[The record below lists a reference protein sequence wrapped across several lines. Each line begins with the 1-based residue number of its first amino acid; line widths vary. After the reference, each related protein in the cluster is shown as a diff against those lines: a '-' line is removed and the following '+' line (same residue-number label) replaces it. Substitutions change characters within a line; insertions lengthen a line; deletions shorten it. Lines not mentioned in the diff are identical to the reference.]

1 MLHIWMK
8 KAGLTVMLMI
18 AVCFCVNT
26 KVKAADKVYY
36 NSYGVAV
43 NGACAM
49 GIDVSS
55 NNGTVDW
62 AAVKASGV
70 EFAILRCGF
79 GMNLQLQD
87 DKQWEANVAGCES
100 VGMPYGV
107 YLYSYADSVSRARS
121 EADHV
126 LRLITGH
133 KLSYT
138 VYYDMEDPSV
148 IRNTTPAQRGKIAKA
163 FCDRIRAAGYQ
174 VAIYADKNTFTNELT
189 AKEFQNLGK
198 WVAHYNPVCGYAGTY
213 QMWQAT
219 NQGRVNGITGNVD
232 INYLISSQ
240 IFVKPVITVSSP
252 AKKKVKITWKPKK
265 AGTTCEILYSKKKTG
280 KYRLLQK
287 NGKKG
292 SALIKGLKS
301 GKKYYFK
308 VRMRKTENGATVYTK
323 YSKVKAIKVK

>member
-1 MLHIWMK
+1 MVHTWMK
-8 KAGLTVMLMI
+8 KMGTTI
-18 AVCFCVNT
+18 ACFLFVFLCLNIN
-26 KVKAADKVYY
+26 VKAADKIYY

-43 NGACAM
+43 NGAYAM

-55 NNGTVDW
+55 NNGTINW
-62 AAVKASGV
+62 NAVKASGV

-87 DKQWEANVAGCES
+87 DKQWEANVTGCET

-126 LRLITGH
+126 LRLIAGH
-133 KLSYT
+133 KLSYP

-189 AKEFQNLGK
+189 AKEFQSLGK
-198 WVAHYNPVCGYAGTY
+198 WVAHYNPVCGYTGIY

-240 IFVKPVITVSSP
+240 IFVKPEITLSSP
-252 AKKKVKITWKPKK
+252 AKRKVKITWKPKK
-265 AGTTCEILYSKKKTG
+265 AGTTCEIMYSNKKAG
-280 KYRLLQK
+280 KYKSILK

-292 SALIKGLKS
+292 SAQIKGLKS

-308 VRMRKTENGATVYTK
+308 VRIKKVVNGATVYSK

>member
-1 MLHIWMK
+1 MVHIQGK
-8 KAGLTVMLMI
+8 KLLGMAMI
-18 AVCFCVNT
+18 CLIILCCFHIDI
-26 KVKAADKVYY
+26 KAADKIYY
-36 NSYGVAV
+36 NSYGIPV

-55 NNGTVDW
+55 NNGDIDW
-62 AAVKASGV
+62 NAVKVSGV
-70 EFAILRCGF
+70 EFAIIRCGY
-79 GMNLQLQD
+79 GMNLPNQD
-87 DKQWEANVAGCES
+87 DKQWAANVTGCES

-126 LRLITGH
+126 LRLISGH
-133 KLSYT
+133 KLSYP

-148 IRNTTPAQRGKIAKA
+148 ISNTTPSQRGKIAKA

-174 VAIYADKNTFTNELT
+174 VAIYADKNTFTNALT
-189 AKEFQNLGK
+189 AKEFQNFNK
-198 WVAHYNPVCGYAGTY
+198 WVAHYAPVCGYAGTY

-219 NQGRVNGITGNVD
+219 NQGKVNGIKGNVD
-232 INYLISSQ
+232 INYRISGQ
-240 IFVKPVITVSSP
+240 IFVKPVITVSST
-252 AKKKVKITWKPKK
+252 AKKTVRISWKPKK

-280 KYRLLQK
+280 KYKLLLK

-292 SALIKGLKS
+292 SAKIKGLKS

-308 VRMRKTENGATVYTK
+308 IRIKKVVNRATVYSK
-323 YSKVKAIKVK
+323 YSKIKAVKVK